1 MSTTKDQVADMF
13 VNFVMMAMMIA
24 EGKFLDVEG
33 GAERE
38 RVSALHAWMVKR
50 DTGWSSVF

>member
-1 MSTTKDQVADMF
+1 MSTTKDQVAAMF

-38 RVSALHAWMVKR
+38 RVSALHAWMVKG